1 MRTAYGVSSIPNFG
15 TTAANGTGQTIAL
28 VDEYNDANI
37 QKDLTT
43 FDSDYG
49 LPAPPS
55 FKVVSQTGST
65 TNLPKSAAGTGWDVE
80 ESLDVEWAH
89 SIAPGANLILV
100 ECTNLST
107 GDEWAASQPGVSIIS
122 NSWGGSESGGETGAD
137 SDWSNPS
144 STGSPGVAF
153 LFSAGDSGTI
163 SYPSSSPN
171 VLSVGGTTLNLNS
184 NGTWASETGWNNGGG
199 GGISADESRPSYQNV
214 TVAGIAVSSVVGSQR
229 GNPDISMDANP
240 STGVYV
246 LDTLTQGSSPFD
258 VGGTSLSCPMMA
270 GLVAIIDQGRAQVGL
285 QPLNTSVESQA
296 SPNLTSYQLQ
306 TDIYDLAANTS
317 TYATDFHDITSGYN
331 NNKKD
336 NATTGYDLVT
346 GLGSPIANTFVP
358 DMVGYSTTSLAVN
371 TASPTAFGAIQLTA
385 TDTGKTATP
394 TGTVAFYYGTTEL
407 GTGTLS
413 GGTATLTLATSP
425 LPAGSDSI
433 TADYLGD
440 ANYATSNGS
449 KTATVALATSSTALS
464 ATLSTLNY
472 GQLETFTATVSGVTG
487 YTPTGSVDFKMGSTD
502 LGTYTLSGGVATLN
516 ISSLPVGSDTIT
528 AYYLGDSN
536 YGISNN
542 SKSVTV
548 TPAPLTVAGL
558 TADNKVYDSTTGASL
573 NLGSASLVGVVSGDS
588 VTLVTTGAIGTFT
601 SKDVANGI
609 TVDVSGLT
617 ITGPQAGDYTLI
629 EPTTTANI
637 TPATLTVTGVTGVNK
652 VYDSTTTDTLDTGS
666 ASLVGV
672 FSGDTVTLVTSGA
685 TGTFASKDVANGITV
700 TASGLTLGGTQAGDY
715 TLAQPTTSAD
725 ITPATLTVS
734 GITAA
739 NKVYDSTTA
748 ATLDTGSASLVGVY
762 SGDTVTLLT
771 SGSTGTFVSKDV
783 ANGITVTVTGLTIS
797 GTQAGDYTLTEP
809 TTTADITP
817 ATLTV
822 TGVTADNK
830 VYDSTTTATL
840 DTGSASLVGAY
851 SGDTVTLLTSG
862 ATGTFASVDV
872 ANGIIVTASGLTLTG
887 AQAGDY
893 TLAEPTTTAN
903 ITPATLT
910 VTGVTGV
917 NKVYDSTTTDT
928 LDTGSASLV
937 GVFSG
942 DTVTLVTSGGI
953 GTFASKDVANGIT
966 VTVSGLTLGGTQAGD
981 YTLAQPTTSAD
992 ITPATLT
999 VSGITAANKVYDS
1012 TTAATL
1018 DIGSASLVG
1027 VYSGDTVTL
1036 VTSGAI
1042 GTFVSQDVAN
1052 GITVTV
1058 SGLTLTGTQ
1067 AGDYTLSEP
1076 TTTANIT
1083 PATLTVTGVT
1093 GVNKVYDSTTADT
1106 LDTGSA
1112 TLVGVYSG
1120 DTVTLVSSGG
1130 IGTFASKDV
1139 ANGITVTA
1147 SGLTLGGTQAG
1158 DYTLAQPTT
1167 SANIIPATLTVSGI
1181 TAANKVYDSTAAATL
1196 DTGSASL
1203 VGVFS
1208 GDTVT
1213 LDTSGAIGTFT
1224 SKDVANGIT
1233 VAVSG
1238 LTLGGAQVG
1247 DYTLTEPTTSANIT
1261 PATLTVTGVTGV
1273 NKVYD
1278 STTAATLDTGSA
1290 SLVGVY
1296 SGDTVA
1302 LVTSGGT
1309 GTFASKDVADGIT
1322 VTASGLTLSGAEA
1335 GDYTLTQPTTSANI
1349 TPATLTVSGVTAA
1362 NKVYNSTTAASL
1374 DTGSASLVGV
1384 YSGDTVTLV
1393 TSGATGTFAS
1403 KNVGNGITVTV
1414 SGLTISG
1421 TQAGD
1426 YTLTQPTTSANI
1438 TPATLT
1444 VSGVTGVNKVYNSTT
1459 AASLNTGSAS
1469 LVGVFSGDTVTLVT
1483 SGATGTFASKN
1494 VGNGITVAVSG
1505 LTLSG
1510 TQAGNYTLTQPTT
1523 SAKITPATLTASGIT
1538 ATNKVYNSTTAATL
1552 NTGSASLVGV
1562 YSGDTV
1568 TLLTSGATGTF
1579 ASKDVANGITVAVSG
1594 LTISGA
1600 QVGDYTLTE
1609 PTTSANITPAT
1620 LTASEV
1626 TAVNKVYDSTTAAS
1640 LNTGSAS
1647 LVGVYNGDMVTL
1659 VSSGGTGTFTSKDVG
1674 NGITVTTSGLTLG
1687 GTQAGDYTL
1696 TQPTTIG
1703 NITPATLTV
1712 SGLTVVSKVYD
1723 RTTAATLTTGSAS
1736 LVGVY
1741 NGDAVS
1747 LVTGGGTGI
1756 FASDDVA
1763 KGIPVTVSGLT
1774 ISGAQAGDYTLTEP
1788 TTTGNI
1794 TPAPLTVSGITAA
1807 NKVYDST
1814 TATTLNTGSASLL
1827 GVLSG
1832 DAVTLGTSGA
1842 VGTFA
1847 SKDVA
1852 NGITVDVSGLT
1863 LGGSQASDYSLTQT
1877 TTTANI
1883 TPAPVTVDDL
1893 TANNKVYDGTMTA
1906 TLNTSG
1912 VELGGVYSGD
1922 NVTLD
1927 SSGATATF
1935 ASSSVGTGITVTVTG
1950 LTLQGSQA
1958 GDYVLTQPTLSASI
1972 TPGTPGPVLVSG
1984 QPNGTVL
1991 VYTLGSNGQY
2001 SGSPTATLQP
2011 FGNIPTDVR
2020 TAVGDVN
2027 GDGIP
2032 DYIFATGPGVPFE
2045 VTVLSGAPGNAV
2057 LVAPFD
2063 PFLPAPP
2070 LAQTDVFTAGGF
2082 VSAGDFM
2089 NNGRDQIVIS
2099 PDQSGGPR
2107 IAIYDMDGAVAA
2119 PAQAY
2124 TAIGVNTA
2132 EVNPGSGLTRI
2143 NNFLSV
2149 NPNFRGGA
2157 RTAVGDLNGDGVP
2170 DLAIAAGYGGGPAV
2184 LVINGT
2190 KALTTSGF
2198 TASDDLIGDFFA
2210 FNSSLRDGAYLA
2222 IGDVLGNGQQDLIL
2236 GPGAGGP
2243 AEVEVLSGEQ
2253 IVNEGAV
2260 AALANPV
2267 ALFTPTGL
2275 GPDGSGMRV
2284 AVAGNG
2290 LGDQVNVVV
2299 GAGRNMPGLVKI
2311 YPGTGFT
2318 SGSTSELSGGQFL
2331 SPFGGGALTDG
2342 IFVG

>member
-1 MRTAYGVSSIPNFG
+1 MKVPNSGIVSKSSRSPIQRGWRLELLVLEDRLTPSTYNPTQMRTAYGVSSIPEFG
-15 TTAANGTGQTIAL
+15 GTVVANGAGETIAL
-28 VDEYNDANI
+28 VDAYNDANI

-65 TNLPKSAAGTGWDVE
+65 SNLPPSAAGTGWDVE

-100 ECTNLST
+100 ECTDLNT

-122 NSWGGSESGGETGAD
+122 NSWGGSESSGETGAD

-199 GGISADESRPSYQNV
+199 GGTSAYESRPSYQNV

-240 STGVYV
+240 NTGVYV

-385 TDTGKTATP
+385 TVTGKTATP

-413 GGTATLTLATSP
+413 GGTATLTLPTSP

-449 KTATVALATSSTALS
+449 KTATVAMATSSTALS

-472 GQLETFTATVSGVTG
+472 GQLETFTATVSGVSG
-487 YTPTGSVDFKMGSTD
+487 HTPTGSVDFKMGSTD
-502 LGTYTLSGGVATLN
+502 LGTYPLSGGVATLP

-528 AYYLGDSN
+528 VYYLGDSN
-536 YGISNN
+536 YQTSNN
-542 SKSVTV
+542 SKTVTV
-548 TPAPLTVAGL
+548 TPAPLTVTGI
-558 TADNKVYDSTTGASL
+558 TADNKVYDSLTDATL
-573 NLGSASLVGVVSGDS
+573 NVGSASLVGVLSGDS
-588 VTLVTTGAIGTFT
+588 VTLVTSGAIGTFT

-617 ITGPQAGDYTLI
+617 LTGPQAGDYTLT

-637 TPATLTVTGVTGVNK
+637 TAATLTVTGVTGVNK
-652 VYDSTTTDTLDTGS
+652 VYDSTTADTLDTGS
-666 ASLVGV
+666 ATLVGV
-672 FSGDTVTLVTSGA
+672 FSGDTVTLVTSGGI
-685 TGTFASKDVANGITV
+685 GTFASKDVANGITV
-700 TASGLTLGGTQAGDY
+700 TASGLALGGAQAGDY
-715 TLAQPTTSAD
+715 TLAQPTTSAN

-734 GITAA
+734 GVTAA

-797 GTQAGDYTLTEP
+797 GAQAGDYTLTEP
-809 TTTADITP
+809 TPTADITP

-840 DTGSASLVGAY
+840 DTGSASLVGVY
-851 SGDTVTLLTSG
+851 SGDTVTLVTSG
-862 ATGTFASVDV
+862 ATGTFASKDV

-893 TLAEPTTTAN
+893 TLAEPTTTAD

-966 VTVSGLTLGGTQAGD
+966 VT
-981 YTLAQPTTSAD
+981 
-992 ITPATLT
+992 
-999 VSGITAANKVYDS
+999 
-1012 TTAATL
+1012 
-1018 DIGSASLVG
+1018 
-1027 VYSGDTVTL
+1027 
-1036 VTSGAI
+1036 
-1042 GTFVSQDVAN
+1042 
-1052 GITVTV
+1052 
-1058 SGLTLTGTQ
+1058 
-1067 AGDYTLSEP
+1067 
-1076 TTTANIT
+1076 
-1083 PATLTVTGVT
+1083 
-1093 GVNKVYDSTTADT
+1093 
-1106 LDTGSA
+1106 
-1112 TLVGVYSG
+1112 
-1120 DTVTLVSSGG
+1120 
-1130 IGTFASKDV
+1130 
-1139 ANGITVTA
+1139 A
-1147 SGLTLGGTQAG
+1147 SGLALGGAQAG

-1167 SANIIPATLTVSGI
+1167 SANITPATLTVSGV
-1181 TAANKVYDSTAAATL
+1181 TAA
-1196 DTGSASL
+1196 
-1203 VGVFS
+1203 
-1208 GDTVT
+1208 
-1213 LDTSGAIGTFT
+1213 
-1224 SKDVANGIT
+1224 
-1233 VAVSG
+1233 
-1238 LTLGGAQVG
+1238 
-1247 DYTLTEPTTSANIT
+1247 
-1261 PATLTVTGVTGV
+1261 

-1296 SGDTVA
+1296 SGDTVTLVTSGA
-1302 LVTSGGT
+1302 TGTFVSQDVADGITVTVAGLTISGTQAGDYTLTEPSPTANITPATLTVTGVTGVNKVYDSTTTATLDTGSASLVGVFSGDTVTLVTSGGI
-1309 GTFASKDVADGIT
+1309 GTFASKDVANGIT
-1322 VTASGLTLSGAEA
+1322 VTASGLALGGAQA
-1335 GDYTLTQPTTSANI
+1335 GDYTLAQPTTSANI

-1362 NKVYNSTTAASL
+1362 NKVYDSTTAATL
-1374 DTGSASLVGV
+1374 D
-1384 YSGDTVTLV
+1384 
-1393 TSGATGTFAS
+1393 
-1403 KNVGNGITVTV
+1403 
-1414 SGLTISG
+1414 
-1421 TQAGD
+1421 
-1426 YTLTQPTTSANI
+1426 
-1438 TPATLT
+1438 
-1444 VSGVTGVNKVYNSTT
+1444 
-1459 AASLNTGSAS
+1459 TGSAS

-1483 SGATGTFASKN
+1483 SGAIGTF
-1494 VGNGITVAVSG
+1494 T
-1505 LTLSG
+1505 
-1510 TQAGNYTLTQPTT
+1510 
-1523 SAKITPATLTASGIT
+1523 
-1538 ATNKVYNSTTAATL
+1538 
-1552 NTGSASLVGV
+1552 
-1562 YSGDTV
+1562 
-1568 TLLTSGATGTF
+1568 
-1579 ASKDVANGITVAVSG
+1579 SKDVANGITVAVSG

-1620 LTASEV
+1620 LTVSGVTGVNKVYDSTTAATLDTGSASLVGVFSGDTVTLVTSGSTGTFASKDVANGITVTASGLTLSGAEAGDYTLAQPTTSANITPATLTVSGVTAANKVYNSTTAATLNTGSASLVGVYSGDTVTLVTSGAIGTFASKNVGNGITVTVSGLTISGAQAGDYTLTQPTASANITPATLTASGVTAANKVYNSTTAATLNTGSASLVGVYSGDTVSLVTSGSTGTFASKDVANGITVAVSGLTLSGAQVGDYTLTEPTTSANITPATLTASGV
-1626 TAVNKVYDSTTAAS
+1626 TAVNKVYDSTTAAA

-1647 LVGVYNGDMVTL
+1647 LVGVYNGDTVTL
-1659 VSSGGTGTFTSKDVG
+1659 VSSGGAGTFASKDVA
-1674 NGITVTTSGLTLG
+1674 NGITVTASGLTLG

-1703 NITPATLTV
+1703 NITPAPLTV

-1723 RTTAATLTTGSAS
+1723 STTTATLNTGSAS

-1756 FASDDVA
+1756 FASNDVA

-1774 ISGAQAGDYTLTEP
+1774 ITGAQAGDYKLTEP

-1794 TPAPLTVSGITAA
+1794 TPAPLTVSGITAS

-1814 TATTLNTGSASLL
+1814 TAATLNTGSATLE

-1832 DAVTLGTSGA
+1832 DTVTLGTSGA
-1842 VGTFA
+1842 IGTFA

-1863 LGGSQASDYSLTQT
+1863 LGGAQASDYSLTQT

-1883 TPAPVTVDDL
+1883 TPATVTVDEL
-1893 TANNKVYDGTMTA
+1893 TANNKVYDGTTKA

-1912 VELGGVYSGD
+1912 VELAGVYSGD
-1922 NVTLD
+1922 HVTLD

-1935 ASSSVGTGITVTVTG
+1935 ASQDVGTGITVTVTG

-1991 VYTLGSNGQY
+1991 VYTLGANGQY

-2124 TAIGVNTA
+2124 SAIGVNTA

-2290 LGDQVNVVV
+2290 LMDQVNVVV
-2299 GAGRNMPGLVKI
+2299 GAGRNMPGVVKI

-2318 SGSTSELSGGQFL
+2318 SGSTSEPSGGQFL